1 MNHKL
6 DNHPISER
14 MIYVNDLQLANDVPY
29 ETERE
34 LEAAA
39 TGNREMEGGI
49 FLDDNVRICVPM
61 DLNADAIMR
70 QLYVLYDALG
80 PVDEG
85 NECNYSSSL
94 ARIILQLE
102 AYDQAWAAMETGN
115 DNQAVV
121 ARHSMQGI
129 KLAKR
134 VVEYLEVNEGVAEC
148 FPYEEIEEL
157 KGKFAL

>member
-39 TGNREMEGGI
+39 TGNREMEGRI
-49 FLDDNVRICVPM
+49 LLDDNVRICVPM

-70 QLYVLYDALG
+70 QLYVLYDALE

-85 NECNYSSSL
+85 NECNYSSSS
-94 ARIILQLE
+94 ARIIL
-102 AYDQAWAAMETGN
+102 
-115 DNQAVV
+115 
-121 ARHSMQGI
+121 
-129 KLAKR
+129 
-134 VVEYLEVNEGVAEC
+134 
-148 FPYEEIEEL
+148 
-157 KGKFAL
+157 

>member
-49 FLDDNVRICVPM
+49 LLDDNVRIFVPM

-70 QLYVLYDALG
+70 QLYMLYDALG

-102 AYDQAWAAMETGN
+102 VMIRRGLQWKQEMIIRQLLRGTVCRESSWQSG
-115 DNQAVV
+115 
-121 ARHSMQGI
+121 
-129 KLAKR
+129 
-134 VVEYLEVNEGVAEC
+134 
-148 FPYEEIEEL
+148 
-157 KGKFAL
+157 

>member
-14 MIYVNDLQLANDVPY
+14 MVYVNDLQLANDMPY

-49 FLDDNVRICVPM
+49 LPDDNVKICVPM

-70 QLYVLYDALG
+70 QLYMLYDVLG
-80 PVDEG
+80 PVDE
-85 NECNYSSSL
+85 
-94 ARIILQLE
+94 
-102 AYDQAWAAMETGN
+102 GN

-121 ARHSMQGI
+121 ARYSMQGI
-129 KLAKR
+129 KLEKR

-157 KGKFAL
+157 KGKFVL

>member
-14 MIYVNDLQLANDVPY
+14 MIYVNDLQLANDMPY

-49 FLDDNVRICVPM
+49 LPDDNVKICVPM

-70 QLYVLYDALG
+70 QLYMLYDALG
-80 PVDEG
+80 PVDE
-85 NECNYSSSL
+85 
-94 ARIILQLE
+94 
-102 AYDQAWAAMETGN
+102 GN

-129 KLAKR
+129 KLEKR

-157 KGKFAL
+157 KGKFVL

>member
-1 MNHKL
+1 
-6 DNHPISER
+6 
-14 MIYVNDLQLANDVPY
+14 
-29 ETERE
+29 
-34 LEAAA
+34 
-39 TGNREMEGGI
+39 MEGGI
-49 FLDDNVRICVPM
+49 LPDDNVRICVPM

-70 QLYVLYDALG
+70 QLYMLYDALG

-102 AYDQAWAAMETGN
+102 VYDQAWAATETGN

>member
-34 LEAAA
+34 LEAA
-39 TGNREMEGGI
+39 NREMEGGI
-49 FLDDNVRICVPM
+49 LLDDNVRICVPM

-70 QLYVLYDALG
+70 QLYMLYDALE

-102 AYDQAWAAMETGN
+102 VYDQAWAAMEKGN

-121 ARHSMQGI
+121 ARHSVQGI
-129 KLAKR
+129 KLAKQ

-148 FPYEEIEEL
+148 FPYEKIEEL

>member
-14 MIYVNDLQLANDVPY
+14 MIYVNDLQLANDMPY

-34 LEAAA
+34 LEATA

-49 FLDDNVRICVPM
+49 LPDDNVRICVPM

-70 QLYVLYDALG
+70 QLYMLYDALE

-85 NECNYSSSL
+85 NECNYSSSS
-94 ARIILQLE
+94 ARIIL
-102 AYDQAWAAMETGN
+102 
-115 DNQAVV
+115 
-121 ARHSMQGI
+121 
-129 KLAKR
+129 
-134 VVEYLEVNEGVAEC
+134 
-148 FPYEEIEEL
+148 
-157 KGKFAL
+157 